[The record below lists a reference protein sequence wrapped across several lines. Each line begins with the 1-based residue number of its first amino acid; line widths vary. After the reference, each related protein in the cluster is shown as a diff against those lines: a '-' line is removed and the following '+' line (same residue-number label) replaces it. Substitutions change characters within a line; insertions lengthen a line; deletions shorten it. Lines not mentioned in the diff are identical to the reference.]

1 MDLVVGRVAKSHGV
15 RGEVMVDVRTDEP
28 DVRFAVGNVLRG
40 RKSTGKNTFVENSYT
55 VTAARNHS
63 GRLLLSLAE
72 INDRE
77 SAAAL
82 RGVLFLIDAEDVSSG
97 DDPDEFYDHEL
108 QGVPVRMV
116 DGEDVGSVTDVVHL
130 PAGDLLSVN
139 MTDGREVLIP
149 FVTAIVPT
157 VSRELIEIDPPDGL
171 LDPE

>member
-28 DVRFAVGNVLRG
+28 GVRFAVGNVLRG
-40 RKSTGKNTFVENSYT
+40 RKSTGKNTFVDTNYT

-72 INDRE
+72 VNDRD
-77 SAAAL
+77 SASAL
-82 RGVLFLIDAEDVSSG
+82 RGVLFLIDADDVSSG

-108 QGVPVRMV
+108 QGVPVRTV
-116 DGEDVGSVTDVVHL
+116 DGDDVGAVTDVLHL
-130 PAGDLLSVN
+130 PAGDLLSVT
-139 MTDGREVLIP
+139 MSDGREVLIP

>member
-72 INDRE
+72 INDRD

-82 RGVLFLIDAEDVSSG
+82 RGVLFSIDAEDVSSG
-97 DDPDEFYDHEL
+97 
-108 QGVPVRMV
+108 G
-116 DGEDVGSVTDVVHL
+116 
-130 PAGDLLSVN
+130 
-139 MTDGREVLIP
+139 
-149 FVTAIVPT
+149 
-157 VSRELIEIDPPDGL
+157 
-171 LDPE
+171 